1 MRKNIHIPN
10 ALALLTGYRDG
21 RANDKSGAGRRLTCP
36 HCSQKFGNEGA
47 LKVHCQMRHPSKVLF
62 YQKPFEKSGPDSDK
76 FSARDESFS
85 IAKAIKRPS
94 LERASS
100 RSVPE
105 PVKFPVREEKSHISE
120 KQNPSSPH
128 QYYKSH
134 CMEEVGL
141 EPEKQ
146 ETVERKNRARGVKTY
161 KEKQKV
167 KITAKTFRY
176 GFYNWLTNSWHV
188 KKMSKINI

>member
-21 RANDKSGAGRRLTCP
+21 RANNKAGAGRRLTCP

-62 YQKPFEKSGPDSDK
+62 YQKPFEKSEPDSDK
-76 FSARDESFS
+76 FSAQDDSLS

-94 LERASS
+94 LQRSIS

-105 PVKFPVREEKSHISE
+105 PVKFPERKEKSSISE
-120 KQNPSSPH
+120 KQNLSGPH
-128 QYYKSH
+128 QYDKSH
-134 CMEEVGL
+134 CMEEVGI

-146 ETVERKNRARGVKTY
+146 ETVERKNRARGVK
-161 KEKQKV
+161 KDMKKPKV
-167 KITAKTFRY
+167 KITAKTFRC
-176 GFYNWLTNSWHV
+176 GFYN
-188 KKMSKINI
+188 